1 MRLSRSTLL
10 LLLILILATAL
21 RWYRIDG
28 QSFWNDEGN
37 SARIAER
44 SLQLITEAAAGDIH
58 PPLYYY
64 LLHFWRDV
72 FGSSE
77 IALRSLSAMLGL
89 ALVWLTYL
97 IARRVFD
104 AGIGLVAALVTAI
117 DPFQIYYSQEAR
129 MYMLLA
135 VIAAASTLTLIVLL
149 EKWSKGQGARGK
161 VILSPLH
168 LVTLSVLYALGLYT
182 HYAFPFIVVTHFLIV
197 L

>member
-77 IALRSLSAMLGL
+77 IALRSLSALLGVLLVGLTFLIGHKVFSAGVGLL
-89 ALVWLTYL
+89 A
-97 IARRVFD
+97 AF
-104 AGIGLVAALVTAI
+104 VAAI
-117 DPFQIYYSQEAR
+117 NPFQIYYSQEAR

-135 VIAAASTLTLIVLL
+135 VIGAAATFLLLGLL
-149 EKWSKGQGARGK
+149 EDWSKREQ
-161 VILSPLH
+161 
-168 LVTLSVLYALGLYT
+168 
-182 HYAFPFIVVTHFLIV
+182 
-197 L
+197 